1 MPPPTRGCGGN
12 ILNRVLPAPLARKL
26 ATLQALLQNWPRVV
40 VLLSGGVDS
49 SCLLRAAVE
58 VLGSEVL
65 AVTFTGPH
73 IPAEEIAVATKLA
86 QSLHVRQRLEDF
98 DPFHLPDFRHN
109 TPARC
114 YVCKQALYRRA
125 WEIAA
130 AAGAAAVLDGA
141 NAEDAAGD
149 RPGLRAAAESGI
161 RSPLRE
167 TNWQKE
173 EIRALSH
180 FWDLPTWDAPSQSC
194 LATRFPTGTPI
205 SPTDLQKVEEV
216 EAWLRHQG
224 FGPVRLRVHGI
235 LVRLELPPEQWPQVL
250 QPERRAALQQRIA
263 AQGWRYLTLDL
274 RGYQSGSMNAQPAET
289 TSPMAEGK
297 SRLPATPP

>member
-1 MPPPTRGCGGN
+1 LT
-12 ILNRVLPAPLARKL
+12 A
-26 ATLQALLQNWPRVV
+26 LQALLQTWPRVV

-58 VLGSEVL
+58 VLGSEVVAL
-65 AVTFTGPH
+65 TFTGPH
-73 IPAEEIAVATKLA
+73 IPAGEVATATRLA
-86 QSLHVRQRLEDF
+86 QALQVDHRVEPF

-114 YVCKQALYRRA
+114 YACKHALYRRA
-125 WEIAA
+125 WEIANLK
-130 AAGAAAVLDGA
+130 GAAMVLDGA
-141 NAEDAAGD
+141 NATDAVGD
-149 RPGLRAAAESGI
+149 RPGFQAAAELGI

-167 TNWQKE
+167 TGWQKE

-180 FWDLPTWDAPSQSC
+180 FWNLPTWEAPSQSC

-216 EAWLRHQG
+216 EAWLRQQG
-224 FGPVRLRVHGI
+224 LGPLRLRVHGT

-274 RGYQSGSMNAQPAET
+274 RGYQSGSMNA
-289 TSPMAEGK
+289 
-297 SRLPATPP
+297 